1 MSKNYQKAARGWLYA
16 LAVVIA
22 GTCFGASPAQSATCF
37 LPSGECSTGKIGA
50 GPSGGE
56 STPEYCIGYDIT
68 EKEYNAKYSNTS
80 CFSCSSPCTKTSGGT
95 FYKCETVDHTTWYDK
110 YNVCCTNDTKYD
122 DEDGKCCAGGKCDHP
137 CSGGKQWSPTLKDC
151 VCPSNVETDSNG
163 NCCEVGQV
171 LENGA
176 CTTPCSMNDCGDYP
190 YTSDP
195 GNSESCDLGCGKGL
209 RYKCQDGYTYS
220 GGKCVEQCAA
230 SGYTLTSE
238 KDSHCYSCST
248 CPTNSS
254 KYKCTE
260 NVQTGYQLVDGV
272 CSKIPETEPDPI
284 TCPSGYSASISCAT
298 ENGFTL
304 FEHPNYA
311 GCYQCQCR
319 NQGQIDGKC
328 TNCSAEGYTQ
338 TQTSG
343 YVCTDACPIDSNLF
357 KPSSCTCTATCP
369 DGYSFS
375 IPTIGSCGSSAGVA
389 NGGWSFDSK
398 TVCGKTCGKC
408 SKNSCPAGTS
418 TNKNQVCVGGQSLTF
433 SGKYSGDDSCMS
445 CEGCPTGYSTRYQSV
460 TDCGTQGSNGW
471 NFTTSGTSSGQ
482 KCGKCTAK
490 SCPSG
495 YQTGTPSCTSQSA
508 NKIPYGYN
516 YSGTYSGDESCKKCK
531 YRYRYTCSDNGLV
544 NVGGGCGLKVC
555 DYNCGYTYCNYST
568 RSDRQY
574 TTFQGACYEY
584 TPGPTEWYVED

>member
-1 MSKNYQKAARGWLYA
+1 MLKRCLTLVGLVYVLSLFNISDAAA
-16 LAVVIA
+16 KI
-22 GTCFGASPAQSATCF
+22 CF
-37 LPSGECSTGKIGA
+37 LPDGSCGTGKITGFD
-50 GPSGGE
+50 PKPNVSGCQYKSRTEAEKGMGE
-56 STPEYCIGYDIT
+56 
-68 EKEYNAKYSNTS
+68 
-80 CFSCSSPCTKTSGGT
+80 
-95 FYKCETVDHTTWYDK
+95 CETVYPKEPCYYRKCNSDNKTIFDDYTSCQK
-110 YNVCCTNDTKYD
+110 KLGNNQECTSCGSCYKLVTKSD
-122 DEDGKCCAGGKCDHP
+122 NTPNNNTCSATEATCKADGKGF
-137 CSGGKQWSPTLKDC
+137 
-151 VCPSNVETDSNG
+151 ETNGTYDSNG
-163 NCCEVGQV
+163 
-171 LENGA
+171 
-176 CTTPCSMNDCGDYP
+176 TPCGICKVN
-190 YTSDP
+190 
-195 GNSESCDLGCGKGL
+195 ESCPYGYSTIYQSQSDCLTGEAFSSSGTANGNVCGK
-209 RYKCQDGYTYS
+209 CTY
-220 GGKCVEQCAA
+220 QC
-230 SGYTLTSE
+230 SDYTLTST
-238 KDSHCYSCST
+238 KDSHCYSCSSCQYDT
-248 CPTNSS
+248 S

-260 NVQTGYQLVDGV
+260 SVQSGYQLVNGV
-272 CSKIPETEPDPI
+272 CSKKTDPDPDPEPDPVN
-284 TCPSGYSASISCAT
+284 CPSGYTTSSSCAT
-298 ENGFTL
+298 DKGFTL
-304 FEHPNYA
+304 FENPNYA

-319 NQGQIDGKC
+319 SQGQINGKC
-328 TNCSAEGYTQ
+328 TTCSAEGYTE
-338 TQTSG
+338 S
-343 YVCTDACPIDSNLF
+343 VSSDMECELCPIN
-357 KPSSCTCTATCP
+357 KYQGKNCKCKATCP

-418 TNKNQVCVGGQSLTF
+418 TSKSQVCVGGQSLTF

-460 TDCGTQGSNGW
+460 ADCGTQGSNGW

-516 YSGTYSGDESCKKCK
+516 YSSTYAGDESCKKCK

-584 TPGPTEWYVED
+584 TPGPTEWYVEE

>member
-1 MSKNYQKAARGWLYA
+1 MLKRCLTLVGLVYVLSLFNISDAAA
-16 LAVVIA
+16 KI
-22 GTCFGASPAQSATCF
+22 CF
-37 LPSGECSTGKIGA
+37 LPDGSCGTSKMTGFDPKPNVSGCQYKSRTEAEKGIGECEEAYSLDNNPCWYRRCDADNTTIFNDYASCQKILSQKKDKDKYECNSCGSCYKLVTQTTPPGDKNTCQETQA
-50 GPSGGE
+50 SCQAKGQGFEANGTYDSN
-56 STPEYCIGYDIT
+56 STPCGICKVNESCPEGYYTIYQSQSDCLT
-68 EKEYNAKYSNTS
+68 GEAFSSN
-80 CFSCSSPCTKTSGGT
+80 GT
-95 FYKCETVDHTTWYDK
+95 ANGK
-110 YNVCCTNDTKYD
+110 VC
-122 DEDGKCCAGGKCDHP
+122 GKCTYQ
-137 CSGGKQWSPTLKDC
+137 CSD
-151 VCPSNVETDSNG
+151 
-163 NCCEVGQV
+163 
-171 LENGA
+171 
-176 CTTPCSMNDCGDYP
+176 
-190 YTSDP
+190 
-195 GNSESCDLGCGKGL
+195 
-209 RYKCQDGYTYS
+209 
-220 GGKCVEQCAA
+220 
-230 SGYTLTSE
+230 YTLASA
-238 KDSHCYSCST
+238 KDSHCYSCSYCQYDT
-248 CPTNSS
+248 S

-260 NVQTGYQLVDGV
+260 SVQSGYQLVNGV
-272 CSKIPETEPDPI
+272 CSKKTDPDPEPDPI
-284 TCPSGYSASISCAT
+284 TCPSGYSASVSCAT
-298 ENGFTL
+298 DKGFTL
-304 FEHPNYA
+304 FEHPNYD

-319 NQGQIDGKC
+319 SQGQIDGKC
-328 TNCSAEGYTQ
+328 TTCSAEGYTE
-338 TQTSG
+338 S
-343 YVCTDACPIDSNLF
+343 VSSDMECELCPIN
-357 KPSSCTCTATCP
+357 KYQGKNCKCKATCP
-369 DGYSFS
+369 DGYSWN

-418 TNKNQVCVGGQSLTF
+418 TSKSQVCVGGQSLTF

-460 TDCGTQGSNGW
+460 ADCGTQGSNGW

-516 YSGTYSGDESCKKCK
+516 YSSTYAGDESCKKCK

-584 TPGPTEWYVED
+584 TPGPTEWYVEE